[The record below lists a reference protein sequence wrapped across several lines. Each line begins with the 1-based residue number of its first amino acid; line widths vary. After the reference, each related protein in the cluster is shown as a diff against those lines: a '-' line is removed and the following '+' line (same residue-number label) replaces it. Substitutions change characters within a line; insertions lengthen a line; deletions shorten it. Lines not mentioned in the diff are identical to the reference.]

1 MNNQVNDLEID
12 WEQWFNQKVLSDKKY
27 RDDLLEEE
35 MYQRRFNTFL
45 NGMYSVTDGFQ
56 KYKSGA
62 KASKKMAAGH
72 QRLQDVLDL
81 MSLQYSAGGGIA
93 FIQELYPYL
102 LNWTEEYAEVHS
114 LYHQSPEAGGRY
126 VWHISLGT
134 EDYWYIALRLVC
146 FGLLTGYADQM
157 ARIMPIIDY
166 TEATPEGQEKDGLIE
181 RLVAPFVANRGIPPN
196 EARRHLPYRKLI
208 KVFDA
213 EPQKR
218 SELMFQYLEDW
229 YEASRREP
237 YYNQH
242 PQTDIDE
249 GYLYYGYWSWEA
261 AAVTWLLD
269 IDDTTYRDHQFYP
282 KDLVDYARLQAKG
295 SKNESP
301 VERIKVKGGEKCLK
315 TGYWTTPAQPN
326 TRSYFTQGEILPTLS
341 QADWGEVYWYF
352 DGDNSV

>member
-12 WEQWFNQKVLSDKKY
+12 WDKWFNEKVKNNERY
-27 RDDLLEEE
+27 RDDLLEEG
-35 MYQRRFNTFL
+35 MYQKRFETFIS
-45 NGMYSVTDGFQ
+45 GVYSVTDGFQ
-56 KYKSGA
+56 KYKAGA
-62 KASKKMAAGH
+62 KASKKMAAG
-72 QRLQDVLDL
+72 RRRIIDVLDL
-81 MSLQYSAGGGIA
+81 ISLQYSAGGDIA
-93 FIQELYPYL
+93 FIQKLYPYL
-102 LNWTEEYAEVHS
+102 INWIEEYAEVHAQ
-114 LYHQSPEAGGRY
+114 YHQSPEAEGHF
-126 VWHISLGT
+126 VWHIALGT
-134 EDYWYIALRLVC
+134 EDYWYMALRLIC

-181 RLVAPFVANRGIPPN
+181 RLVAPFVADRGIPPY

-218 SELMFQYLEDW
+218 PMLILQYLEYW

-242 PQTDIDE
+242 PQADIDE

-269 IDDTTYRDHQFYP
+269 IDDTVYREHQFYP
-282 KDLVDYARLQAKG
+282 KDLVDFARSLAKTTTTV
-295 SKNESP
+295 NL
-301 VERIKVKGGEKCLK
+301 VERIKVKGGGKCSK
-315 TGYWTTPAQPN
+315 TGYWITPARPDI
-326 TRSYFTQGEILPTLS
+326 RLYFKQGEFLPSLS
-341 QADWGEVYWYF
+341 QLDWGEVYWYF
-352 DGDNSV
+352 DGEE